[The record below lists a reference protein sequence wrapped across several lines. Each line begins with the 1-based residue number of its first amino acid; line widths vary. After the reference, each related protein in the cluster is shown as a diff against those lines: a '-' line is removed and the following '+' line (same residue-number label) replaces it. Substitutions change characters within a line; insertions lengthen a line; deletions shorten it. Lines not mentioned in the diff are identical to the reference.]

1 MTIAAMENPD
11 AIPPALLLLQKY
23 CNEAPI
29 AFQKHG
35 LSHAN
40 PWPGR
45 FKVSVRV
52 ENIEK
57 YGLPSFITQY
67 NAKPVLI
74 RSTGFVHRYVSIF
87 HMRQRQGLII
97 VGLRIELIN
106 TLRWMSTFT
115 NFTACQRRLCKLC
128 SIDLKPWSSP
138 WDFASRVEKMM
149 KCPKL

>member
-74 RSTGFVHRYVSIF
+74 RSTGFVHR
-87 HMRQRQGLII
+87 
-97 VGLRIELIN
+97 
-106 TLRWMSTFT
+106 
-115 NFTACQRRLCKLC
+115 
-128 SIDLKPWSSP
+128 
-138 WDFASRVEKMM
+138 
-149 KCPKL
+149 